1 MEKQIV
7 KGDGNCLF
15 YCVSLALFD
24 TIDQHLKLR
33 EIVASVIL
41 SNPDVFSKVVLAT
54 EPEAYA

>member
-1 MEKQIV
+1 M

-24 TIDQHLKLR
+24 TIDQHQKLR

-41 SNPDVFSKVVLAT
+41 SNPDLFSKDDL
-54 EPEAYA
+54 EAESEVYA